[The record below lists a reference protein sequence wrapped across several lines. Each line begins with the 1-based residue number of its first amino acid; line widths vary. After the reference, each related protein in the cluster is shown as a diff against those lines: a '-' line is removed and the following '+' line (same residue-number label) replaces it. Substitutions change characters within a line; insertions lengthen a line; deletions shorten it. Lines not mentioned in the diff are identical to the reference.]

1 MNKIKELLN
10 DIAED
15 PGAYLALIALFVI
28 VAAAIYILVSASAG
42 NWRELYCQANPINCI
57 RKGW

>member
-1 MNKIKELLN
+1 MNKITKILK

-15 PGAYLALIALFVI
+15 PGAYLALIALVVI
-28 VAAAIYILVSASAG
+28 VTAALYILVSAGAG
-42 NWRELYCQANPINCI
+42 DWRELYCQANPINCI